1 MLRIGLAGFGYWGPN
16 LARALNSLEGAKFS
30 AIAEKSTM
38 KLNEA
43 IEIYEGISTFQ
54 SVEDLINSK
63 SIDAIVIAM
72 PASTHEYVSKL
83 ALDAGLHVLV
93 EKPMVFSPDIG
104 IELENIANKNN
115 LVLMPG
121 HTFIYNDAVLWA
133 KKYIKEGKLG
143 DILNLYSQ
151 RLNLGQ
157 LRRDVN
163 VVWNLAPHDVAVFDF
178 LLEDRVKSVSATG
191 SSFAHEGIEDL
202 AFLSLTYNSGVIAH
216 THVSW
221 LDPTKTRRITI
232 IGTKGMLVIDD
243 TRIEKRIEIHEKYI
257 QNSEKVAPTYNNFNV
272 SLHSG
277 EVIYPK
283 FDFREPL
290 KVELQD
296 FVDSILLNR
305 LPQANSTD
313 GIWVARV
320 LQAAD
325 ASIRQ
330 DGTSFE
336 IGLGHD

>member
-1 MLRIGLAGFGYWGPN
+1 
-16 LARALNSLEGAKFS
+16 
-30 AIAEKSTM
+30 
-38 KLNEA
+38 
-43 IEIYEGISTFQ
+43 
-54 SVEDLINSK
+54 
-63 SIDAIVIAM
+63 
-72 PASTHEYVSKL
+72 
-83 ALDAGLHVLV
+83 
-93 EKPMVFSPDIG
+93 
-104 IELENIANKNN
+104 
-115 LVLMPG
+115 MPG

-296 FVDSILLNR
+296 FVDCILLNR

-336 IGLGHD
+336 IG

>member
-1 MLRIGLAGFGYWGPN
+1 MLRVGLAGFGYWGPN
-16 LARALNSLEGAKFS
+16 LARALNSLEGAQFA
-30 AIAEKSTM
+30 AIAENSPA
-38 KLNEA
+38 KLSDA
-43 IEIYEGISTFQ
+43 KEIYGNISTFQ
-54 SVEDLINSK
+54 SVEDLIESS
-63 SIDAIVIAM
+63 SIDALVIAM
-72 PASTHEYVSKL
+72 PANTHEYVSKM

-93 EKPMVFSPDIG
+93 EKPMVFSPKVGIDLEDI
-104 IELENIANKNN
+104 AKRKN
-115 LVLMPG
+115 LVFMPG
-121 HTFIYNDAVLWA
+121 HTFIYNDAVIWA
-133 KKYIKEGKLG
+133 KNYINEGRLG

-163 VVWNLAPHDVAVFDF
+163 VIWNLAPHDVAMFDF
-178 LLEDRVKSVSATG
+178 LLEDRVRSVSATG
-191 SSFAHEGIEDL
+191 SSFAHEGVEDL
-202 AFLSLTYNSGVIAH
+202 AFLSLTYRSGVIAH

-221 LDPTKTRRITI
+221 LDPTKTRKITI
-232 IGTKGMLVIDD
+232 IGTKGMLIIDD
-243 TRIEKRIEIHEKYI
+243 TRTENRVEIHEKYI

-330 DGTSFE
+330 SGTSFE
-336 IGLGHD
+336 IG